1 MTVEKLTEFRQLFED
16 QKRFNKEKQCYTI
29 NLVEAQSSLS
39 DKKSIL
45 RITLEEFNTF
55 FYDQIKKK
63 IQVLSDSD
71 FSNLIS
77 KYEDEVLQSAGI
89 MQHQN
94 MPVFV
99 VHEEEDPY
107 SMTGSGSSN
116 PSVVG
121 RGSDNIAF
129 ESTSSNDSAE
139 KLAQNR
145 KRSQMVAGGNSSL
158 GGSDEKL

>member
-89 MQHQN
+89 MQQQN

-107 SMTGSGSSN
+107 SMTGSGSS
-116 PSVVG
+116 
-121 RGSDNIAF
+121 
-129 ESTSSNDSAE
+129 
-139 KLAQNR
+139 
-145 KRSQMVAGGNSSL
+145 
-158 GGSDEKL
+158 